1 MQQIL
6 EKYHQKMEK
15 LNTFEKQTL
24 KKLLNYSKSNGMSR
38 FYMAFDHNQRTL
50 QHLDHKGTPPF
61 NHPQNR

>member
-15 LNTFEKQTL
+15 LNMFEKQTL
-24 KKLLNYSKSNGMSR
+24 KKLLNYSRSNGMSR

-50 QHLDHKGTPPF
+50 QTLDHKPPL
-61 NHPQNR
+61 PLITLK